1 MPPSTPHLKSQYGF
15 SLLELTVTVVMSVI
29 ILGVSLSLIATQRRQ
44 YLNQQANTDTNQTI
58 QSAMDFIGTDIR
70 QAGEKIGPGLNLPVI
85 RIQDGAA
92 GAPDELLL
100 QRKLLDTALN
110 VCQDVPAG
118 VNTTIKVSDK
128 TPPASSI
135 CRFTDSPAL
144 PKVPNSISDDV
155 DGWHDFRCKV
165 GPSKADCD
173 LKPPGNCIQN
183 GGDNDQCSRAYIY
196 DPTNGNGDFFIYIG
210 ENTAD
215 QIQVTATFTHSYPA
229 AHNPQLYLLEQRR
242 YFLSDPP
249 NTNGDRSLNL
259 ETIDRD
265 NDTTYQ
271 IVNRLRDFQLRG
283 LIANTWN
290 TAFNVAPLTTA
301 PPYAD
306 WQTVQSVEVSLSA
319 LNGGPDA
326 NPTIQTLTSQFFPRN
341 SLSRP

>member
-1 MPPSTPHLKSQYGF
+1 MPLPTPHFKSQYGF

-85 RIQDGAA
+85 RLKDGAA
-92 GAPDELLL
+92 GVSDKLVL

-118 VNTTIKVSDK
+118 FNTTIKVSDK
-128 TPPASSI
+128 APPAGSL

-165 GPSKADCD
+165 GPSKADCVN
-173 LKPPGNCIQN
+173 PPGNCTQN
-183 GGDNDQCSRAYIY
+183 GGTNDECSRAYIY
-196 DPTNGNGDFFIYIG
+196 DPTNGNGDFFIYFG

-215 QIQVTATFTHSYPA
+215 QIRVAATLTYSYPA
-229 AHNPQLYLLEQRR
+229 AHNPQLYFLEQRK
-242 YFLSDPP
+242 YYLSAA
-249 NTNGDRSLNL
+249 NASGDRTLTL

-265 NDTTYQ
+265 SSTTYQ

-290 TAFNVAPLTTA
+290 TAFNVAPLATD